1 MMPSRFAPIPSMAR
15 CDRKLKLSVRQP
27 TTLQPS
33 VSKAWPISSS
43 LQVVLTWL
51 RWQRVDH
58 TEVNDPPAYLSRTTV
73 HLSLNRAQQRPT
85 AVLTAAVQPIEP
97 SPDPADRAAE
107 ADELRTAMRLLV
119 ARLEPRSRVAYTLRE
134 AFEVPYRE
142 IGDLL
147 GVSEPYARQ
156 LVRRA
161 RERLARGRDRPVSCE
176 DLRALMSAFHRTVH
190 TGDPT
195 CLAHLAWPTFHVTEE
210 SKD

>member
-1 MMPSRFAPIPSMAR
+1 MSPLADF
-15 CDRKLKLSVRQP
+15 LGVRERLLRIA
-27 TTLQPS
+27 TRIAGS
-33 VSKAWPISSS
+33 EAED
-43 LQVVLTWL
+43 VVQDAWL

-58 TEVNDPPAYLSRTTV
+58 AEVHDPPAYLSRTTV

-85 AVLTAAVQPIEP
+85 TALTASMQP
-97 SPDPADRAAE
+97 SPDPADRVAE
-107 ADELRTAMRLLV
+107 ADELRTALRLLV

-147 GVSEPYARQ
+147 GVSEVYARQ

-161 RERLARGRDRPVSCE
+161 RRRLAEGHDRAVSRE
-176 DLRALMSAFHRTVH
+176 DHRALMSAFHRTVH

-195 CLAHLAWPTFHVTEE
+195 CLADLAWRTFRATEK